1 MASVPTDDDLGPD
14 LDDADLE
21 TLRSAFVEA
30 FNARDLDAVLDLVA
44 IDAELPDVSGE
55 GHDDLTDE
63 LRAIWE
69 RSPVVVLT
77 DARVDDA
84 PAAVAWLPDE
94 HARWTRVALVTFDA
108 EDGQLTVI
116 ELTDDAEA
124 LHGALA
130 EDPVGDIVDEEL
142 DWSSWDEGAP
152 GSDGDGDWHE
162 RHLPESWE
170 V

>member
-1 MASVPTDDDLGPD
+1 MASTLGDDDLGPN

-44 IDAELPDVSGE
+44 ADAELPDVAGD
-55 GHDDLTDE
+55 GPDALADE
-63 LRAIWE
+63 LQAIWE

-94 HARWTRVALVTFDA
+94 HACWTRVALVTFDG
-108 EDGQLTVI
+108 EDGRLTVI
-116 ELTDDAEA
+116 QLPDDAEA
-124 LHGALA
+124 LRTAVA
-130 EDPVGDIVDEEL
+130 EDPIGDIVDEEL
-142 DWSSWDEGAP
+142 DWSSWNEGVP
-152 GSDGDGDWHE
+152 DSDGDGDWHE
-162 RHLPESWE
+162 RHLPETWSS
-170 V
+170 